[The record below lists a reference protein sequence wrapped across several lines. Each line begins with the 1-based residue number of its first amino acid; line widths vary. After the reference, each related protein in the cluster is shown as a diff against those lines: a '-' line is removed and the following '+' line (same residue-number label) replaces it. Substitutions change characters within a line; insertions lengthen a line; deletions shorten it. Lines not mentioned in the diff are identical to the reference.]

1 MGSTFAVST
10 ERLSAGSGTIVT
22 ASTDV
27 ESSVDSMMGILVAMQ
42 DEWSGE
48 ASASFQELVASWR
61 VTQRMVKQNLDEIAQ
76 ALAQAGEAYESAE
89 AGVRAAFVAR

>member
-1 MGSTFAVST
+1 MGSTFSVST
-10 ERLSAGSGTIVT
+10 GTLTSGSGTVT
-22 ASTDV
+22 AVSADV
-27 ESSVDSMMGILVAMQ
+27 EASVASMMSILVALQ
-42 DEWSGE
+42 DEWTGA

-61 VTQRMVKQNLDEIAQ
+61 VTQRMVKQNLDEIAH